1 MRILTLHRKKNLRLI
16 VNEIMAAEE
25 VWVIGKSTPEIRKA
39 VKLAKLMNVPVHY
52 NPLKPETAKRL
63 FRR

>member
-1 MRILTLHRKKNLRLI
+1 MKILTLHRKKNLRLI
-16 VNEIMAAEE
+16 VNEILGVDE
-25 VWVIGKSTPEIRKA
+25 VWVMGRITPAIRKA